1 MNQDESPRS
10 QHSGEVHEHRGVL
23 FAVLAFAWWGLS
35 PLYFK
40 WVSHVAPLEILANR
54 VVWSFVLVSGLL
66 WFSYKS
72 TGILD
77 ILNSRKQLLAMLGSS
92 LLIAL
97 NWLTFIWAVSENKVL
112 EASMGY
118 YINPLV
124 SIFLGMA
131 FLRERLIP
139 VQKIAL
145 LLAATGVS
153 VQVVAMGELPWVSLV
168 LAFSFGFYGL
178 LRKLVPTDAYTGLW
192 FETAMITPV
201 ALGYLLWIEGGSLST
216 SNLEFG
222 KLFLAGVVT
231 TAPLIWF
238 AIAAKHLPLTTLGFI
253 QYLAPTIA
261 LLLAVGV
268 FNEQLTAV
276 KAISFIFIWAALLLI
291 VLHGIKQ
298 RRSA

>member
-1 MNQDESPRS
+1 MNQD
-10 QHSGEVHEHRGVL
+10 HSLNDQNRGAL

-40 WVSHVAPLEILANR
+40 WVSHVAPLEVLANR

-72 TGILD
+72 TGIID
-77 ILNSRKQLLAMLGSS
+77 ILKSRKQLLAMLGSS

-112 EASMGY
+112 EASVGY

-124 SIFLGMA
+124 SIFLGML
-131 FLRERLIP
+131 FLKERLIK
-139 VQKIAL
+139 VQWIAL
-145 LLAATGVS
+145 ALAATGVS
-153 VQVVAMGELPWVSLV
+153 VQVIALGYLPWVTLI
-168 LAFSFGFYGL
+168 LAFTFGFYGL
-178 LRKLVPTDAYTGLW
+178 LRKLAPTDAYTGLW
-192 FETAMITPV
+192 FETAMVTPI
-201 ALGYLLWIEGGSLST
+201 ALGYLLWIEGGALST

-222 KLFLAGVVT
+222 KLFLSGVVT

-261 LLLAVGV
+261 LILATQV
-268 FNEQLTAV
+268 FGEELNWIKAV
-276 KAISFIFIWAALLLI
+276 TFMFIWAALLLLI
-291 VLHGIKQ
+291 IHGVMQ
-298 RRSA
+298 RGKKAKTTA